1 MSIYSDIK
9 ERLDMKD
16 VLTAYGIEVNRSGFC
31 LCPFHGEKTPSM
43 KVYEKNYKCFGC
55 GESGDVIKFVEKM
68 FNLSSIDAC
77 KKLNNDFS
85 LGLHTS
91 RPQRSEISQTMLLH
105 QRRERMKEIENSSFN
120 LVSDYLKT
128 LNGYRVDYMPQNVNE
143 VPDIRF
149 IEHLTHF
156 EQTSILYQEMIDVM
170 NKPLEEKELFYE
182 ENKKSLI
189 SVFDKLEN
197 AKNTKQHE
205 EEKNREFSDGEII
218 GNTNY
223 RDISDRAYLK
233 YTTAVA
239 PIIATALINSGI
251 RFSGKVYAKLTTFTV
266 SRNDL
271 QRVRNIANEINNQ
284 RKADVSK
291 DVEQKIDINEIGEN
305 VTAITKEVL
314 SEIENMVKAERTA
327 IIDRSKLDEY
337 NNDKQRN
344 MPVKSTGQIELS
356 DSENTDRENLH
367 IRQSDVSLLSAHQQA
382 DRLDNDNVGG
392 ISETTGNSER
402 TRTAGSTVLNEEKEN
417 SPTANWKR
425 KKFHLPLVM

>member
-68 FNLSSIDAC
+68 FDLSPIDAC

-85 LGLHTS
+85 LSLNMKAS
-91 RPQRSEISQTMLLH
+91 KSEISQTMLLH
-105 QRRERMKEIENSSFN
+105 QRRERMKEIENSSLN
-120 LVSDYLKT
+120 LVSDYLNT
-128 LNGYRVDYMPQNVNE
+128 LNGYRIDYMPQNINE

-149 IEHLTHF
+149 IEYLTNY
-156 EQTSILYQEMIDVM
+156 EQTTILYDEMVEASSLS
-170 NKPLEEKELFYE
+170 LEDKEQFYE

-197 AKNTKQHE
+197 AKNAKQHE

-218 GNTNY
+218 GNASY
-223 RDISDRAYLK
+223 KDIDDKAYLK
-233 YTTAVA
+233 YATVVA
-239 PIIATALINSGI
+239 PIIATALTNSGI
-251 RFSGKVYAKLTTFTV
+251 RFSGKVYSKLTTFTV

-284 RKADVSK
+284 RKADIS
-291 DVEQKIDINEIGEN
+291 
-305 VTAITKEVL
+305 KEVAQKNNTHKKNL
-314 SEIENMVKAERTA
+314 NAE
-327 IIDRSKLDEY
+327 
-337 NNDKQRN
+337 
-344 MPVKSTGQIELS
+344 ELS
-356 DSENTDRENLH
+356 L
-367 IRQSDVSLLSAHQQA
+367 
-382 DRLDNDNVGG
+382 
-392 ISETTGNSER
+392 
-402 TRTAGSTVLNEEKEN
+402 
-417 SPTANWKR
+417 
-425 KKFHLPLVM
+425 